1 MAMDDG
7 AVSEVT
13 LSIIDTQLRNINVR
27 FDSIDVK
34 LDKLTELTQQT
45 NLQEYRLTQLED
57 KLEKMEKNKSD
68 ALWRVL
74 SPILSAVLA
83 AVVSFVTSG
92 GMSR

>member
-7 AVSEVT
+7 AMSEVT

-74 SPILSAVLA
+74 SPVLSAVLA
-83 AVVSFVTSG
+83 AAVSFITAG
-92 GMSR
+92 GLVK